1 MNELPKITVLLP
13 SLNVKPYICECLDSV
28 VNQTLE
34 EIEIICIDA
43 GSTDGTLE
51 MLQERAEK
59 DHRITMIHSPIQ
71 SYGHQINL
79 GLEAATGEY
88 IGIVETDDYIDREMY
103 QKLFEAAETAHIPDI
118 VKAAYYNVDAIEN
131 GGKQANYL
139 TDAVSG
145 EVFSINAHPELLCG
159 HPSIWSCIYKTTF
172 LNRRNIRM
180 MECPGAA
187 WVDNPFL
194 FRTLCEAESI
204 VWLRDPLYYY
214 RRTNPN
220 ASSHLR
226 DCSIPLDRIND
237 VKDYLEKNHKND
249 FLLEKCLVLRALN
262 NIEEIKNNPYLTP
275 ENRKQIRHTLKR
287 FRFNLLLRVA
297 AGRQY
302 RRMKNKMFL
311 SRD

>member
-1 MNELPKITVLLP
+1 
-13 SLNVKPYICECLDSV
+13 
-28 VNQTLE
+28 
-34 EIEIICIDA
+34 
-43 GSTDGTLE
+43 
-51 MLQERAEK
+51 
-59 DHRITMIHSPIQ
+59 
-71 SYGHQINL
+71 
-79 GLEAATGEY
+79 
-88 IGIVETDDYIDREMY
+88 
-103 QKLFEAAETAHIPDI
+103 
-118 VKAAYYNVDAIEN
+118 
-131 GGKQANYL
+131 
-139 TDAVSG
+139 
-145 EVFSINAHPELLCG
+145 
-159 HPSIWSCIYKTTF
+159 
-172 LNRRNIRM
+172 M